1 MLGDF
6 PLPGAVKASLN
17 EVQIALQHPPC
28 VTDFGSCSN
37 SLLNS
42 EESKLGATSQTN
54 LIQTMLH
61 SPFPLDL
68 QLHILQKKKRGD
80 SCEINVNNLLKD
92 QSLKMHLKDKFGV
105 I

>member
-1 MLGDF
+1 MEKVLGDF
-6 PLPGAVKASLN
+6 LLPGAVKASLN

-61 SPFPLDL
+61 SPFPPGSSVTHFTEKKERG
-68 QLHILQKKKRGD
+68 QL
-80 SCEINVNNLLKD
+80 
-92 QSLKMHLKDKFGV
+92 
-105 I
+105 